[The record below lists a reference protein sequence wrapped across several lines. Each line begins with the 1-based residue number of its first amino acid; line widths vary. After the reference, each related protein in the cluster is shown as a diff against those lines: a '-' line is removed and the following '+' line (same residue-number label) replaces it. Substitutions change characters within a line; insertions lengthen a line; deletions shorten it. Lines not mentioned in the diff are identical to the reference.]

1 MMKSIL
7 LFLVLTIST
16 LSYALDI
23 DYSLL
28 NKPAPQF
35 ELPDISS
42 SSEIKLSDY
51 KGKLV
56 LINFWASWCAPCRAE
71 LPNLV
76 DLQKKYKEQNFT
88 VIGLALEDKP
98 FIKKFIKDQSLT
110 LNFPIT
116 TGKTATNKIIKQY
129 GNPDGLLPYS
139 VLVSPKQEI
148 LAIYPGIIS
157 KTKMNRVLDRL
168 LNRF

>member
-1 MMKSIL
+1 MKSIL